1 MMVFL
6 CIELFCYLVAVQ
18 DYTIITLVCYLILVQ
33 LIVCLCYVNGTR
45 WWLRFQGKSIPPDQ
59 FFSPREPLL
68 DSEKLRFLLEPS
80 VAAFND
86 FVAFCVDICCCVD
99 NTRTITAICVLIVAA
114 GIGKYVSGVVLLAL
128 LTLAAFLGPYIYEK
142 NRTKIDA
149 IWNRLSNKTKKD

>member
-1 MMVFL
+1 VSASLFIIVVSLVHWRNPVLSMMVFL

-80 VAAFND
+80 SSCSSLLSPPSTTSSRSVSTSAAAWTTLAPSLPS
-86 FVAFCVDICCCVD
+86 AF
-99 NTRTITAICVLIVAA
+99 LL
-114 GIGKYVSGVVLLAL
+114 SLLASGSMSVESSCL
-128 LTLAAFLGPYIYEK
+128 LC
-142 NRTKIDA
+142 
-149 IWNRLSNKTKKD
+149 